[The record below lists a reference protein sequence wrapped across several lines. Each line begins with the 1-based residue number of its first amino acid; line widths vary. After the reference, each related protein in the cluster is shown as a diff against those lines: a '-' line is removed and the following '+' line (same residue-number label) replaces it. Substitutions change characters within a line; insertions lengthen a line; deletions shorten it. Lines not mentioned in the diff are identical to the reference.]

1 MTATTSRNH
10 TLTDPIATIIMKK
23 LFSTIILCGLLF
35 TAFAQKAFKP
45 IHFTSYMQTQK
56 SLDFNGDKDG
66 PEQHV
71 SGMIQVNA
79 KDSVFTISVDS
90 QVALKLKIL
99 TIGDEF
105 ADGQYDKV
113 VQLSC
118 MDDAG
123 KKYGIRIVRT
133 KTSSYTYMKMYI
145 SPASTMIYQT
155 YYCDYLKKLY

>member
-1 MTATTSRNH
+1 
-10 TLTDPIATIIMKK
+10 MKK
-23 LFSTIILCGLLF
+23 ISFTIVLSGIFF
-35 TAFAQKAFKP
+35 TAFAQKMFKP

-71 SGMIQVNA
+71 SGLIQVNA
-79 KDSVFTISVDS
+79 KDSLFTISVDT

-113 VQLSC
+113 VQVSC

-123 KKYGIRIVRT
+123 KKIWYQDSTHKNLILHLHEIVYITGINYDL
-133 KTSSYTYMKMYI
+133 S
-145 SPASTMIYQT
+145 
-155 YYCDYLKKLY
+155 DLLL